1 MSARI
6 TPGSVKI
13 CGNRDPEFCCLAAD
27 AGADMLGFI
36 FVLGTKRY
44 VELEVAADCVAAAK
58 RSDSQAPLAIGVF
71 VDERPEHINDIARKT
86 NLDVIQ
92 LHGQELATEV
102 ERIELSVIKV
112 IRPTA
117 SETLDDIQRALDT
130 YLTSSNPPVAFLI
143 DGYHAKL
150 HGGTGVKA
158 DWDLAADLAA
168 NFPVLL
174 AGGLNAE
181 NVEDAIGKVRPLGV
195 DVSSGVETEGSRD
208 PEKITSFI
216 RAAKLGFSKMTP
228 RGLAVLA

>member
-1 MSARI
+1 MPARI
-6 TPGSVKI
+6 APGSVKI
-13 CGNRDPEFCCLAAD
+13 CGNRDPEFCCLAAN
-27 AGADMLGFI
+27 AGADLLGFI
-36 FVLGTKRY
+36 FVPGTNRY
-44 VELEVAADCVAAAK
+44 VELEVAAECVATVKHSGARAP
-58 RSDSQAPLAIGVF
+58 QAVGVF
-71 VDERPEHINDIARKT
+71 VDEQPEHINEIARKT

-92 LHGQELATEV
+92 LHGKELATEL

-112 IRPTA
+112 IRSTA
-117 SETLDDIQRALDT
+117 NETLDDIKRALDT
-130 YLTSSNPPVAFLI
+130 YLTSSNPPVAFLV

-181 NVEDAIGKVRPLGV
+181 NVVDAIGKVKPLGV
-195 DVSSGVETEGSRD
+195 DVSSGVETDGSRD

-216 RAAKLGFSKMTP
+216 RAAKLGFSKLTP